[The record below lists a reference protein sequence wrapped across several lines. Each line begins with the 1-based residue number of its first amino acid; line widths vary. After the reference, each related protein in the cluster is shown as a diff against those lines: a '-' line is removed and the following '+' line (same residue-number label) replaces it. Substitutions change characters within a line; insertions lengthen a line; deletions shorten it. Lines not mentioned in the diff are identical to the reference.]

1 MPCGPAGLSR
11 ILTKIIGKVL
21 AYLAALPDVTE
32 VNDLHIWP
40 VKHD

>member
-1 MPCGPAGLSR
+1 VPEGVV
-11 ILTKIIGKVL
+11 IGKVL

-40 VKHD
+40 VKQLKRH